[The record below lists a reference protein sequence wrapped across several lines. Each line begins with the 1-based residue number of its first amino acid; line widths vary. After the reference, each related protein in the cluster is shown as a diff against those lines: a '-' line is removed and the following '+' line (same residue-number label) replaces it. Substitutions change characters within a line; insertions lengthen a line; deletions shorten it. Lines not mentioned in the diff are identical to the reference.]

1 MTTEAKP
8 AELRECPFCGEDVYI
23 DGHLESDNYSY
34 WITIRCCEVE
44 MRFSLMWH
52 EFSKRTKRDGEPRTL
67 KWMERQLARLWN
79 SRPSDDLRAE
89 NERLREALTPSGDT
103 KAVYMG
109 EFTFGVTEVD
119 EDGDEVSRK
128 VYVPWTTIKDI
139 MAAILA
145 RAALQDKTHD

>member
-1 MTTEAKP
+1 MTTQAKP

-52 EFSKRTKRDGEPRTL
+52 EFSKRRKRDGEPRTL

-89 NERLREALTPSGDT
+89 NERLRRELLRQKQGWENILELDLLPSRHRPT
-103 KAVYMG
+103 AQMVLN
-109 EFTFGVTEVD
+109 
-119 EDGDEVSRK
+119 S
-128 VYVPWTTIKDI
+128 
-139 MAAILA
+139 A
-145 RAALQDKTHD
+145 RVALQDKTDG